1 MEQLI
6 RFYEHLGFTMT
17 HKGNTYYTM
26 YKEINVGEFLSKT
39 ETYFKEFENE
49 EDAVE
54 LYNKLLNSESK
65 NYIRSDIKL
74 INTNK
79 DVVEE
84 TIRLITE
91 NEILIEMANLS
102 PKRTHLQATIW
113 SDNNGV
119 SRNKK
124 DKQPRVKIGIDDAQ
138 VSVSIEKEPKIL
150 AQTKNIK
157 QSDMKKIKDAMEY
170 VGRNY
175 DLFLKH
181 YNSSNDV
188 FDDYDLFKALAERGD
203 YIL

>member
-1 MEQLI
+1 MYIVKWKSKKL
-6 RFYEHLGFTMT
+6 RS
-17 HKGNTYYTM
+17 GNNRTYY
-26 YKEINVGEFLSKT
+26 SSA

-49 EDAVE
+49 KDALE
-54 LYNKLLNSESK
+54 FYNNLIDSESI
-65 NYIRSDIKL
+65 NYIRSNIEL

-91 NEILIEMANLS
+91 NEILMEMANLS
-102 PKRTHLQATIW
+102 PKRTRLQATIW

-124 DKQPRVKIGIDDAQ
+124 DKQPRVKISTSDVE
-138 VSVSIEKEPKIL
+138 VSVSIGPKPKIL
-150 AQTKNIK
+150 ASTKNIK
-157 QSDMKKIKDAMEY
+157 QSDIKKIKEAMDY

-181 YNSSNDV
+181 YNDKTNE
-188 FDDYDLFKALAERGD
+188 FDDYDLFMALAKRGD
-203 YIL
+203 YKL

>member
-1 MEQLI
+1 MYIVKWKSKKL
-6 RFYEHLGFTMT
+6 
-17 HKGNTYYTM
+17 KSGNNRTYY
-26 YKEINVGEFLSKT
+26 SSA
-39 ETYFKEFENE
+39 ETYFKEFEDE
-49 EDAVE
+49 EDALE
-54 LYNKLLNSESK
+54 LYNNLINNKSK

-74 INTNK
+74 INTDKN
-79 DVVEE
+79 VVEE

-91 NEILIEMANLS
+91 NEILMEMASLS

-124 DKQPRVKIGIDDAQ
+124 DKQPRVKISISDIE
-138 VSVSIEKEPKIL
+138 VSVSIEPEPKIL

-157 QSDMKKIKDAMEY
+157 QSDMKKIKDAINY

-181 YNSSNDV
+181 YNSSNDI
-188 FDDYDLFKALAERGD
+188 FDDYDLFKTLAERGD
-203 YIL
+203 YTL

>member
-1 MEQLI
+1 MYIVKWKSKKL
-6 RFYEHLGFTMT
+6 
-17 HKGNTYYTM
+17 KSGNNRTYY
-26 YKEINVGEFLSKT
+26 SKP
-39 ETYFKEFENE
+39 ETYFKEFENK
-49 EDAVE
+49 EDALE
-54 LYNKLLNSESK
+54 LYNNLINNKSK
-65 NYIRSDIKL
+65 NYIRFNIEL

-91 NEILIEMANLS
+91 NEILMEMVNLS

-124 DKQPRVKIGIDDAQ
+124 DKQPRVKIETSNSE

-157 QSDMKKIKDAMEY
+157 QSDMKKIKDAMKY

-181 YNSSNDV
+181 YNSSNDI
-188 FDDYDLFKALAERGD
+188 FDDYDLFKTLAERGD
-203 YIL
+203 YTL

>member
-1 MEQLI
+1 MYIVKWKSKKLI
-6 RFYEHLGFTMT
+6 S
-17 HKGNTYYTM
+17 GNNRTYY
-26 YKEINVGEFLSKT
+26 SKP

-49 EDAVE
+49 EDAIQ

-84 TIRLITE
+84 TMRLITE
-91 NEILIEMANLS
+91 NEILMEMANLS

-157 QSDMKKIKDAMEY
+157 QSDMKKIKDAMKY

-181 YNSSNDV
+181 YNSSNDI

-203 YIL
+203 YTL

>member
-1 MEQLI
+1 MYIVKWKSKKL
-6 RFYEHLGFTMT
+6 MS
-17 HKGNTYYTM
+17 GNNRTYY
-26 YKEINVGEFLSKT
+26 SKA
-39 ETYFKEFENE
+39 ETYFKEFEDKDE
-49 EDAVE
+49 ALA
-54 LYNKLLNSESK
+54 LYNKLLNSDSK
-65 NYIRSDIKL
+65 NYIRTNRVF
-74 INTNK
+74 INTDKN
-79 DVVEE
+79 VVDE

-91 NEILIEMANLS
+91 NEISMEMANLS

-124 DKQPRVKIGIDDAQ
+124 DKQPRVKIGTGDSE

-157 QSDMKKIKDAMEY
+157 QSDMKKIKDAMKY

-181 YNSSNDV
+181 YNSSNDI

-203 YIL
+203 YTL

>member
-1 MEQLI
+1 MYIVKWKSKKLI
-6 RFYEHLGFTMT
+6 S
-17 HKGNTYYTM
+17 GNNRTYY
-26 YKEINVGEFLSKT
+26 SKP
-39 ETYFKEFENE
+39 ETYFKEFQNE
-49 EDAVE
+49 EDATK
-54 LYNKLLNSESK
+54 LYNKLLSDKNK
-65 NYIRSDIKL
+65 NYIRTDVQI
-74 INTNK
+74 INTDK
-79 DVVEE
+79 DIVNE

-113 SDNNGV
+113 SDNNGI

-124 DKQPRVKIGIDDAQ
+124 DKEPRVKIETSNAE
-138 VSVSIEKEPKIL
+138 VSVSIERKPKIL

-188 FDDYDLFKALAERGD
+188 FDDYDLFMALANRGD